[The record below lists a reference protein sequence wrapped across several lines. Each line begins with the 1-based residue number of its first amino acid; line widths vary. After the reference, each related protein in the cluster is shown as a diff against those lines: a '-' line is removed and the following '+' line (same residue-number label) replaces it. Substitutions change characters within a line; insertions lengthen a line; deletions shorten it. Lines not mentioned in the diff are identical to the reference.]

1 MSAFFEPTPFAT
13 ETHNS
18 SIPQGRSSSRHTA
31 ESIVKYLRDYKNINV
46 PDDFVIELLSAH
58 LNVSAA
64 PFTMHHSAVD
74 GIISA
79 CTEWKQY
86 LSDQTDFDR
95 LVCYELISMARSHA
109 SVFSVHFT
117 EKAGFRLLQT
127 KPAPSYALIVYR
139 DGEVNEVR

>member
-18 SIPQGRSSSRHTA
+18 SIPQGRSSSRLTA
-31 ESIVKYLRDYKNINV
+31 ESIVQYLQDYKNINV
-46 PDDFVIELLSAH
+46 PDDFATKLLEVH
-58 LNVSAA
+58 YIVSCN
-64 PFTMHHSAVD
+64 PFTMKLSAID
-74 GIISA
+74 AIISESKKW
-79 CTEWKQY
+79 CRY
-86 LSDQTDFDR
+86 LRNQEDFDQ

-139 DGEVNEVR
+139 DGEVKEVR